1 MKHNEINKF
10 LNILFKIQKCR
21 LFLKKTPN
29 SIIALSIFLILTSQ
43 IKKWK
48 NDTLSVFVYNDTITY
63 NSIRSTIS
71 IVSKLDLNTT
81 LGILTLIRSKK
92 NKLNEKFSFYFQ
104 FFSINFFNSSLRII
118 FKGFSEIYSGYLIL
132 IGNCCIIKNQLLNL
146 YEIKEDSV

>member
-1 MKHNEINKF
+1 LKHNQINKF
-10 LNILFKIQKCR
+10 LNILFIIQKCR

-48 NDTLSVFVYNDTITY
+48 NDTISVFVYNDTITY
-63 NSIRSTIS
+63 NSIRSTVS

-92 NKLNEKFSFYFQ
+92 KNKLNEKFSFYFQ
-104 FFSINFFNSSLRII
+104 CFSINFFYSSLRII
-118 FKGFSEIYSGYLIL
+118 FKGFSEIYSGDLIL
-132 IGNCCIIKNQLLNL
+132 IGNYSVAQLIRN
-146 YEIKEDSV
+146 